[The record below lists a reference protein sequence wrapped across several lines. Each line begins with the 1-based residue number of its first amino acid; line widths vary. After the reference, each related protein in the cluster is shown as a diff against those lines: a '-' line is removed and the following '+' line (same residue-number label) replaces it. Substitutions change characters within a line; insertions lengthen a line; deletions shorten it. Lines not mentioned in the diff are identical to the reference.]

1 MLWMDDDAV
10 FTDMEFVFPFAD
22 YDAAGVNLVIWGDP
36 QRVYRANDIQA
47 RRSVRGGVQCA
58 WRRAV
63 CVAACGV
70 RGTVQR
76 AWRRAAYRAT

>member
-47 RRSVRGGVQCA
+47 CTAPCTCTMHCTMHCTVHCA
-58 WRRAV
+58 AMP
-63 CVAACGV
+63 
-70 RGTVQR
+70 
-76 AWRRAAYRAT
+76 

>member
-47 RRSVRGGVQCA
+47 RRGVQCA

>member
-47 RRSVRGGVQCA
+47 RGSMRGSMRGSVA
-58 WRRAV
+58 A
-63 CVAACGV
+63 CVAACVIPCGV
-70 RGTVQR
+70 STHVLPTTV
-76 AWRRAAYRAT
+76 